1 MHIYPTFVERM
12 LSNCV
17 VPINKQRYSEHSI
30 NCMKPFHQKR
40 FLCRTLVTNV
50 LKTFMVPM
58 VTE

>member
-30 NCMKPFHQKR
+30 NCMKPFHQ
-40 FLCRTLVTNV
+40 NV
-50 LKTFMVPM
+50 LMQNFGD
-58 VTE
+58 